1 MPYFQARSTRLRA
14 AQVAATAALSLS
26 TVCAHAIVEAG
37 HWSVASTVNWGNV
50 GISVDQTPAGDYT
63 GTFLNHDAKAGT
75 LQFVTLN
82 VDEGSQLFY
91 VRPGDNMSLAN
102 LPNLSSLSSQPL
114 KVGQDFYLGAS
125 TRSYSDP
132 GFSYNT
138 WTSFGWAHFQVN
150 SQGALQIVDSAM
162 AFREPGIIVG
172 TLQTTVP
179 EPGTWAIMALGLL
192 ALAGLRQTRTPLEG
206 CAYGAR

>member
-1 MPYFQARSTRLRA
+1 MHRLATAPHTPATRTLI
-14 AQVAATAALSLS
+14 AATLALAASCAQA
-26 TVCAHAIVEAG
+26 TVEPG
-37 HWSVASTVNWGNV
+37 HWSVSTSGNQV
-50 GISVDQTPAGDYT
+50 AINVHQTPDGDGT
-63 GTFLNHDAKAGT
+63 GTFLTRDARAGT
-75 LQFVTLN
+75 LTYVTSN
-82 VDEGSQLFY
+82 VDEGSLLFI
-91 VRPGDNMSLAN
+91 VKPGDEVSLAN
-102 LPNLSSLSSQPL
+102 LSGLTGFGSQAV
-114 KVGQDFYLGAS
+114 KVGQDFYLGAA
-125 TRSYSDP
+125 TRSYTDP

-206 CAYGAR
+206 CTYGAR